1 MAAALFDPGP
11 SKKERAA
18 AKAWDMDDDEIDGPP
33 VQVWPENEQ
42 SVCVFLTMRTQW
54 RTGMGGPTGMD
65 YSALPFVWRQL
76 RVPEEEQDAVFADLQ
91 VMEVAALNAAHADR
105 GDPNDV

>member
-1 MAAALFDPGP
+1 MAAAVFGPGP
-11 SKKERAA
+11 SSKERAA
-18 AKAWDMDDDEIDGPP
+18 AKAWGMEDDEIDGPP

-42 SVCVFLTMRTQW
+42 VVSVFLCMRTQW

-65 YSALPFVWRQL
+65 YSALPFMWQRL
-76 RVPEEEQDAVFADLQ
+76 RVPPEEQDAVFADLQ

-105 GDPNDV
+105 GESENV